1 MDESRVRSVPLFA
14 GLSKNGSR
22 ALAQQADEIDIPEGK
37 RLAREGEF
45 AYEFFVI
52 TDGTAE
58 VSHEGEHIASLGPGD
73 FFGELGIVAA
83 ERRTADVV
91 ATSPMALIVLTDR
104 AFRALKRENPTVCE
118 LIRAAIDERYSA
130 AAPGD

>member
-1 MDESRVRSVPLFA
+1 MDEKRVRSVPLFA
-14 GLSKNGSR
+14 SLSKRGSR
-22 ALAQQADEIDIPEGK
+22 ALAQQADEIDVPEGR

-45 AYEFFVI
+45 AFEFFVI

-58 VSHEGEHIASLGPGD
+58 VTHDGEHVATLGPGD
-73 FFGELGIVAA
+73 FFGEIGIVAA

-91 ATSPMALIVLTDR
+91 ATSPMSLIVLTSR
-104 AFRALKRENPTVCE
+104 AFNSLRSASPSVCE

-130 AAPGD
+130 AS